1 LLRNL
6 TKENGGYQPINYLPH
21 LTGRRR
27 KKIYERMLITITD
40 FCGDVKNKSFLDI
53 GTCYG
58 YFCFELTKLG
68 ALTIGVESNNER
80 FNICKCLSKVYG
92 CDPFNPKFINLDI
105 LDYEKL
111 SDEKYDYVLLL
122 NVFHY
127 IIERNESVAWLLLNK
142 LSEESEV
149 VFITMSHER
158 GLNLKSQR
166 DIPESIFQNSVLT
179 NVKNLGKG
187 RGRGPRNIYAFWK

>member
-6 TKENGGYQPINYLPH
+6 TKENGGYQPISYLPH
-21 LTGRRR
+21 LTSRRR
-27 KKIYERMLITITD
+27 KKIYDRMLKTITD
-40 FCGDVKNKSFLDI
+40 FCGDIENKSFLDI

-58 YFCFELTKLG
+58 YFCFELTKQG
-68 ALTIGVESNNER
+68 ALTIGVEANKER
-80 FNICKCLSKVYG
+80 FNICKCLSKIYG
-92 CDPFNPKFINLDI
+92 CDPSNPKFINFDI
-105 LDYEKL
+105 LNYEKL
-111 SDEKYDYVLLL
+111 SNEKYDYVLLL
-122 NVFHY
+122 NIFHY
-127 IIERNESVAWLLLNK
+127 IIERNESSAWALLNK

-166 DIPESIFQNSVLT
+166 DIPEVIFKNSVLT

>member
-1 LLRNL
+1 
-6 TKENGGYQPINYLPH
+6 
-21 LTGRRR
+21 
-27 KKIYERMLITITD
+27 MLKTITD
-40 FCGDVKNKSFLDI
+40 FCGDVENKSFLDV

-68 ALTIGVESNNER
+68 ALTIGVEANNER

-92 CDPFNPKFINLDI
+92 CDPSNPKFINLDI

-111 SDEKYDYVLLL
+111 SNEKYEYVLLL
-122 NVFHY
+122 NIFHY
-127 IIERNESVAWLLLNK
+127 IIERNEPAAWLLLNK

-149 VFITMSHER
+149 MFITMSHER

-166 DIPESIFQNSVLT
+166 DIPEVIFQNSVLT
-179 NVKNLGKG
+179 NAKNLGEG